1 MSVPVQLSWTDRS
14 GNQTFATGQ
23 VIDVS
28 EAGMRVEMREP
39 LEKQSY
45 VSLRAE
51 KIGLQGTA
59 SVRSCI
65 KRAGKHVIGL
75 EFSGGLK
82 WKPKD

>member
-1 MSVPVQLSWTDRS
+1 MAAAVQLSWTDRS
-14 GNQTFATGQ
+14 GTQKFASGR

-28 EAGMRVEMREP
+28 ETGLRVEMREP

-51 KIGLQGTA
+51 KIGLQGSA

-65 KRAGKHVIGL
+65 KRAGSHVIGL

-82 WKPKD
+82 WKPKA